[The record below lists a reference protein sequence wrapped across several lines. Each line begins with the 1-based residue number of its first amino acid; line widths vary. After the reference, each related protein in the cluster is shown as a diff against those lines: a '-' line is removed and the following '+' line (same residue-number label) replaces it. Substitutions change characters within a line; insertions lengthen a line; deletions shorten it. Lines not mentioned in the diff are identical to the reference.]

1 MGAWLPRVE
10 GSSQVRPAQPIDLHR
25 TSFFL
30 SREVVVPTLT
40 PGMPAWRKRHFFGM
54 LRNAQSATEFFRIP
68 SNLVVEL
75 ATPPWNYDGNGRDR
89 GRD

>member
-1 MGAWLPRVE
+1 
-10 GSSQVRPAQPIDLHR
+10 
-25 TSFFL
+25 
-30 SREVVVPTLT
+30 
-40 PGMPAWRKRHFFGM
+40 MPAWRKRHFFGM